1 MEEPHK
7 VEPTTDYSKPVAYDA
22 NGNPLYAHP
31 PTTPGLASRIKA
43 ELQTHAVRMMRPI
56 VLDPGPGAP
65 HSDDTIKMKH
75 DRSKRTWPMLSLS
88 EGEFVIRMI
97 PRSLI
102 GLTGQV
108 SITLFIIT
116 LSFMALFNYDLIAA
130 SLNVQ
135 QEIINPQTVIF
146 SAIVVICLAA
156 LGMYIIYY
164 IYTSNKLFLTNESV
178 IQEIQTG
185 IFSKKEQIVSLVNIE
200 DVSYSQE
207 GILQQIFN
215 FGSIRLSTEG
225 EETTYTFTYASSPK
239 ANISTLNNA
248 VEAFKNGRHVTGD

>member
-1 MEEPHK
+1 MEDQHK
-7 VEPTTDYSKPVAYDA
+7 PGPTPDYSKPVAYDT

-31 PTTPGLASRIKA
+31 PTTPGIASRLKA

-56 VLDPGPGAP
+56 VLDPGPGS

-102 GLTGQV
+102 GLTGHI
-108 SITLFIIT
+108 SISLFIIT
-116 LSFMALFNYDLIAA
+116 LSFIALLNYDLIAA
-130 SLNVQ
+130 SFNAQ
-135 QEIINPQTVIF
+135 QQIIDPQTIIF
-146 SAIVVICLAA
+146 SAIVVICLTA

-200 DVSYSQE
+200 DVSYTQE

-239 ANISTLNNA
+239 VNISTLNNA

>member
-1 MEEPHK
+1 MEEEHK
-7 VEPTTDYSKPVAYDA
+7 VEPTTDYSKPVAYDT

-31 PTTPGLASRIKA
+31 PANPSLASKLKA
-43 ELQTHAVRMMRPI
+43 ELQTHAVRMMRPV
-56 VLDPGPGAP
+56 VLDPPLSP
-65 HSDDTIKMKH
+65 EHSNETIKMKH
-75 DRSKRTWPMLSLS
+75 DRSKRTWPNLSLS
-88 EGEFVIRMI
+88 EGEFVIRMV

-102 GLTGQV
+102 GLTGHV
-108 SITLFIIT
+108 SISLFLIT
-116 LSFMALFNYDLIAA
+116 LSFIALLNYDLIAA
-130 SLNVQ
+130 SINVRQ
-135 QEIINPQTVIF
+135 QIIDPQTIIF
-146 SAIVVICLAA
+146 SAIVVICITA

-185 IFSKKEQIVSLVNIE
+185 LFSKKEQIVSLVNIE
-200 DVSYSQE
+200 DVSYSQD

-239 ANISTLNNA
+239 ANIAILNNA

>member
-1 MEEPHK
+1 MEEEQK
-7 VEPTTDYSKPVAYDA
+7 VEPTTDYNKPVAYDA
-22 NGNPLYAHP
+22 NGNPLYSHP

-43 ELQTHAVRMMRPI
+43 ELQTHAVRMMRPV
-56 VLDPGPGAP
+56 VLDPAP
-65 HSDDTIKMKH
+65 DGNSDDTVKIKH
-75 DRSKRTWPMLSLS
+75 DRSKMTWPNLSLS

-102 GLTGQV
+102 GLAWQIAL
-108 SITLFIIT
+108 SLFIIT
-116 LSFMALFNYDLIAA
+116 LSFMALFNYDLIA
-130 SLNVQ
+130 STLNSQ
-135 QEIINPQTVIF
+135 QNIIDPQTIVFCVIV
-146 SAIVVICLAA
+146 IICLTV
-156 LGMYIIYY
+156 LGMYIVYY
-164 IYTSNKLFLTNESV
+164 IYTNNKLFLTNESV

-225 EETTYTFTYASSPK
+225 EETTYTFTFASSPK
-239 ANISTLNNA
+239 THITTLNNA

>member
-1 MEEPHK
+1 MEEEHK
-7 VEPTTDYSKPVAYDA
+7 IEPTTDYSKPVAYDT

-31 PTTPGLASRIKA
+31 PANPSLASKLKA

-56 VLDPGPGAP
+56 ILDPAPGG
-65 HSDDTIKMKH
+65 HSEETIKMKH
-75 DRSKRTWPMLSLS
+75 DRSKRTWPTLSLS

-102 GLTGQV
+102 GLTGHV
-108 SITLFIIT
+108 SISLFLIT
-116 LSFMALFNYDLIAA
+116 LSFIALLNYDLIAA
-130 SLNVQ
+130 SFNVQ
-135 QEIINPQTVIF
+135 QQIIDPQTIIF
-146 SAIVVICLAA
+146 SAIIVICLTA
-156 LGMYIIYY
+156 LAMYIIYY

-185 IFSKKEQIVSLVNIE
+185 LFSKKEQIVSLVNIE

-225 EETTYTFTYASSPK
+225 EETTYTFTYASNPK
-239 ANISTLNNA
+239 VNIATLNNA

>member
-1 MEEPHK
+1 
-7 VEPTTDYSKPVAYDA
+7 
-22 NGNPLYAHP
+22 
-31 PTTPGLASRIKA
+31 
-43 ELQTHAVRMMRPI
+43 MMRPI
-56 VLDPGPGAP
+56 VLDPAP
-65 HSDDTIKMKH
+65 SPEHSHETIKMKH
-75 DRSKRTWPMLSLS
+75 ERSKRIWPNLSLS
-88 EGEFVIRMI
+88 EGEFVIKMV

-102 GLTGQV
+102 GLAWQIAL
-108 SITLFIIT
+108 SLLIIT
-116 LSFMALFNYDLIAA
+116 LAFLVLINYDLITA
-130 SLNVQ
+130 SINTQ
-135 QEIINPQTVIF
+135 QMIISPQTVVLSSI
-146 SAIVVICLAA
+146 IVICLTI
-156 LGMYIIYY
+156 LVMYIVYY
-164 IYTSNKLFLTNESV
+164 IFTNNKLFLTNESV

-239 ANISTLNNA
+239 ANIATLNNA